1 MSFDLYRDRKRD
13 AETVRGRTFMIEL
26 SNGDMVDFS
35 RLAKEHGTTPTEILQ
50 GFICD
55 LIDGTQT
62 RGSDERDLAQRYFD
76 RCCYSLGMPQTFL
89 SWLLQEWR
97 IDEIADL
104 LQSADYAAGDLTY
117 YAENPEDPEGKPEII
132 ANLKQERAEAER
144 EIADLYKE
152 YAEAQ
157 ERQREPAQEMQEG
170 IEAVKAYLLELET
183 ITAGE

>member
-1 MSFDLYRDRKRD
+1 MTDRQRDAQTIKPRQFMLNLSDNDIRQLYRL
-13 AETVRGRTFMIEL
+13 A
-26 SNGDMVDFS
+26 NGN
-35 RLAKEHGTTPTEILQ
+35 GITPAEILQ

-104 LQSADYAAGDLTY
+104 
-117 YAENPEDPEGKPEII
+117 
-132 ANLKQERAEAER
+132 
-144 EIADLYKE
+144 YKE

-183 ITAGE
+183 ITAGK

>member
-1 MSFDLYRDRKRD
+1 MTDRQRDAQTIKPRQFMLNLSDNDIRQLYRL
-13 AETVRGRTFMIEL
+13 A
-26 SNGDMVDFS
+26 NGN
-35 RLAKEHGTTPTEILQ
+35 GITPAEILQ

-117 YAENPEDPEGKPEII
+117 YAENPADPEATPEII
-132 ANLKQERAEAER
+132 ADLKQEQAETER

-183 ITAGE
+183 ITAGK